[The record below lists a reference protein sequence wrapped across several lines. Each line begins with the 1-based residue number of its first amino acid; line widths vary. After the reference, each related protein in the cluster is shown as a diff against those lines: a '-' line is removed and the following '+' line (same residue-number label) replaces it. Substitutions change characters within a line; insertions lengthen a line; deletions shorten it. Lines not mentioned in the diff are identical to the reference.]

1 MAETPTQF
9 RMSGNPFFTRERP
22 RTRITTKKF
31 FIPDP
36 WGAGTVPQP
45 KTPAQNPK
53 QNQASGSDALVQRN
67 ALILNN
73 ISNTMKII
81 SEQMVGMNKALQVTS
96 NLIVDSE
103 KFKKKRKK
111 AKDIEKYA
119 GTRQAEVEAEWD
131 AFVIGNYKKATE
143 LANKAK

>member
-1 MAETPTQF
+1 MAETPTQY

-22 RTRITTKKF
+22 RARINTSKF
-31 FIPDP
+31 FNPDP
-36 WGAGTVPQP
+36 WGAVSVPQS

-96 NLIVDSE
+96 NLIVDGE
-103 KFKKKRKK
+103 KFKRKREE
-111 AKDIEKYA
+111 DEEK
-119 GTRQAEVEAEWD
+119 RE
-131 AFVIGNYKKATE
+131 
-143 LANKAK
+143 

>member
-1 MAETPTQF
+1 MAETPTQY
-9 RMSGNPFFTRERP
+9 RMSATPFFTRERP
-22 RTRITTKKF
+22 RARINPTKF

-36 WGAGTVPQP
+36 WGAGTAPHS

-53 QNQASGSDALVQRN
+53 QNQSSGSDALVQRN

-96 NLIVDSE
+96 NLIVDGE
-103 KFKKKRKK
+103 KFKRKREE
-111 AKDIEKYA
+111 DEEK
-119 GTRQAEVEAEWD
+119 REEFLRNV
-131 AFVIGNYKKATE
+131 
-143 LANKAK
+143 